1 MEDARHSPDETRA
14 SGSMCHATPA
24 HPVAATDSP
33 AAITTAVSTVR
44 ARAAS
49 PATAT
54 ATAAIAM
61 IGSPAHTAAPSQSPP
76 PTPAARAAVHSAS
89 ATSSPTATTTG
100 RGDRAPTRQRHHR
113 READQ
118 PEHDHRLVGRERA
131 LRHGGVDEGDADD
144 QRTHTM
150 SRSSPHSRVLLRPF
164 GGHGA
169 EYWPSPRDL

>member
-1 MEDARHSPDETRA
+1 
-14 SGSMCHATPA
+14 MCHATPA

-61 IGSPAHTAAPSQSPP
+61 MRQPGPHRSAEPIAAAHARRPSRRPQRERHEQSDGDHDRP
-76 PTPAARAAVHSAS
+76 
-89 ATSSPTATTTG
+89 
-100 RGDRAPTRQRHHR
+100 GDRAPTRQRHHR

-118 PEHDHRLVGRERA
+118 PEDDHRLVGRERA
-131 LRHGGVDEGDADD
+131 LRHGGVNEGDADD

-150 SRSSPHSRVLLRPF
+150 CRSSPHSRVLLRPF